1 MRRALCPVENIYVAQ
16 RSRALLSCA
25 LHGPVDPAVLA
36 AAFDAVTAEQPLLLT
51 RIVPDGDGDGDGHA
65 LELLPEAERPRLR
78 VRTGGEEVYAE
89 ELNTPLT
96 VGGPL
101 TRAVL
106 VTDPGEERHTL
117 YLSIDHVIADGHS
130 AVALLNT
137 IWDRYR
143 ERMGGTPAP
152 LPPVAGFP
160 DPVSTLLP
168 PSDAADTEKHL
179 EQRVEQIGRH
189 PAELVPYDVK
199 PAPAAS
205 GEPHGATPGEPHR
218 IEVRRLLLDTGQT
231 ARLRER
237 ARAEGVSVHSLIS
250 AAVLLAA
257 RRRLDGD
264 AGPRPLGCL
273 SPVDLRSRLS
283 PPVPAT
289 VIVAAVTMH
298 LQILPVGQ
306 ESDVLELAREVG
318 DGLRDFLDRGA
329 HFQETRIMP
338 STRTHPT
345 LHLGT
350 VIVTNMGPVPGPR
363 LPEGTR
369 VTDVRL
375 APARENYFPQA
386 GRSPVMACVATF
398 DGRLGIELPHH
409 TACFSRPFMRELAGE
424 VRTTLLALA
433 KSDEEPHPA
442 TAV

>member
-1 MRRALCPVENIYVAQ
+1 MRRVLCPVENIYVAQ
-16 RSRALLSCA
+16 RSRAILSCA
-25 LHGPVDPAVLA
+25 LHGPVDPAVLS
-36 AAFDAVTAEQPLLLT
+36 AAFEAVTAEQPQLRT
-51 RIVPDGDGDGDGHA
+51 RIVPDGDGHA

-78 VRTGGEEVYAE
+78 VRTGGEEVYGE

-106 VTDPGEERHTL
+106 VTDPDEERHTL
-117 YLSIDHVIADGHS
+117 FLSIDHVIADGHS

-137 IWDRYR
+137 VWDRYR
-143 ERMGGTPAP
+143 ELIGGASAP
-152 LPPVAGFP
+152 LPPVADFP
-160 DPVSTLLP
+160 EPISTLLP
-168 PSDAADTEKHL
+168 HSDAADTAKHL
-179 EQRVEQIGRH
+179 ERRVEKVGRH

-199 PAPAAS
+199 STEEAP
-205 GEPHGATPGEPHR
+205 EEPHR
-218 IEVRRLLLDTGQT
+218 IEVRRLLLDTDQT

-257 RRRLDGD
+257 RRRLDGTD
-264 AGPRPLGCL
+264 PRLLGCL

-283 PPVPAT
+283 PPVPAA
-289 VIVAAVTMH
+289 VMIAAVTMH
-298 LQILPVGQ
+298 LQVLPVG
-306 ESDVLELAREVG
+306 EETDVLELAREVG
-318 DGLRDFLDRGA
+318 DGLRDFLDRGD
-329 HFQETRIMP
+329 HFQEMRIMP
-338 STRTHPT
+338 STPLHPT

-386 GRSPVMACVATF
+386 GRSPIMACVATF
-398 DGRLGIELPHH
+398 DGRLAIEFPHH
-409 TACFSRPFMRELAGE
+409 TACFSRPFMRELGDE
-424 VRTTLLALA
+424 VHTSLLALA
-433 KSDEEPHPA
+433 KSDGEPHPA
-442 TAV
+442 ATV